1 MASAFSH
8 ALLALAIGRSHRWT
22 VDPTRFWFLTILC
35 CILPDF
41 DVLAFSFGIPYEH
54 VLGHRGLT
62 HSLFFAVV
70 LGLGVVRWCFPEVSV
85 KSPAGRK
92 LVAHFSIVTAS
103 HGFLDALTD
112 GGLGVAFFA
121 PFDTSRY
128 FFPWTPVKVSP
139 IGMTSFFS
147 EWGIQV
153 LASEVVWIG
162 IPVAVWLVGIGGM
175 GLFIKKPPNAKRIVK
190 KSGTFQCKK

>member
-8 ALLALAIGRSHRWT
+8 ALVAFAIGRSHRWT
-22 VDPTRFWFLTILC
+22 VDPQRFWLLTIAC
-35 CILPDF
+35 SILPDL
-41 DVLAFSFGIPYEH
+41 DVLAFTIGISYEH

-62 HSLFFAVV
+62 HSLSFAVV
-70 LGLGVVRWCFPEVSV
+70 LGIGVVRFGFSHLGLSSRHAWM
-85 KSPAGRK
+85 

-121 PFDTSRY
+121 PFDNARY

-139 IGMTSFFS
+139 IGIGSFIS
-147 EWGIQV
+147 ERGLHV
-153 LASEVVWIG
+153 LGSEVIWIG
-162 IPVAVWLVGIGGM
+162 MPVGIWLTGM
-175 GLFIKKPPNAKRIVK
+175 WARRRCSRNKED
-190 KSGTFQCKK
+190 

>member
-1 MASAFSH
+1 MASALSH
-8 ALLALAIGRSHRWT
+8 ALVAYAVGRSHRWT
-22 VDPTRFWFLTILC
+22 VDSKRFWLLTITC

-62 HSLFFAVV
+62 HSLLFAVV
-70 LGLGVVRWCFPEVSV
+70 VGFGVVRMGFPEVLMWSA
-85 KSPAGRK
+85 AGGK
-92 LVAHFSIVTAS
+92 LVAHFSVVTAS
-103 HGFLDALTD
+103 HGLLDALTD

-139 IGMTSFFS
+139 IGITNFFS
-147 EWGIQV
+147 EWGIRV
-153 LASEVVWIG
+153 LASEVIWIG
-162 IPVAVWLVGIGGM
+162 IPVGGWLIGIWVM
-175 GLFIKKPPNAKRIVK
+175 GSYFMNPTTP
-190 KSGTFQCKK
+190 KSD